1 MKTIITIVA
10 IFICCI
16 GCNPNKGY
24 DSPEVLKQVV
34 LDYFHAIENN
44 DYRKMEE
51 LTTMDFILYE
61 DGKIWNNDSLIDY
74 IKKFPNS
81 KISFTL
87 KDFKINIDQSSGSM
101 NYLNHADFSV
111 NDTTQIVLN
120 WIESACLIKQKD
132 GWKMSFMHSTPQK

>member
-1 MKTIITIVA
+1 MKTIITLVA
-10 IFICCI
+10 IFISVM
-16 GCNPNKGY
+16 GCNHNKGL

-44 DYRKMEE
+44 DYHKMKE
-51 LTTMDFILYE
+51 LTTTDLVLYE

-120 WIESACLIKQKD
+120 WIESACFIKQKD
-132 GWKMSFMHSTPQK
+132 GWKLSFLHSTPQK

>member
-81 KISFTL
+81 KISFTH
-87 KDFKINIDQSSGSM
+87 KDFKINIDQSLGSM

-120 WIESACLIKQKD
+120 WIESACFMKQKD